1 MSLLRNFNCPTY
13 VLAKLTPP
21 TIVVPTVTAGKLVF
35 IEHTE
40 IYKGNGLL
48 FIINRPVAKK

>member
-1 MSLLRNFNCPTY
+1 MSLLRNFNGPTY

-48 FIINRPVAKK
+48 FIINTPVTKK